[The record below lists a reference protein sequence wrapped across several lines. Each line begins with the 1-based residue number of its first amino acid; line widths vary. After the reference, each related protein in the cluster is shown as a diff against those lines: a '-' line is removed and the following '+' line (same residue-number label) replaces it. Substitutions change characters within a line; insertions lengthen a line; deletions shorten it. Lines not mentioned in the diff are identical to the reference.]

1 MNAIIALC
9 HFCDQHG
16 PRTLFCTQ
24 AFKYTDQNQ
33 HQTQQTHHHTQQ
45 QQQEQD
51 HQQSR
56 NGDTINN
63 LSELLLMEATSSADE
78 LASIEHIVLDSAPSS
93 KHDHHE
99 SFSPDSS
106 SNTTAATVN
115 ASLPN
120 SRRQS
125 FQINSNNNKQNIS
138 RLASN
143 VPPSLQASLYATS
156 LDSVN
161 STCNYY
167 YLN

>member
-1 MNAIIALC
+1 M
-9 HFCDQHG
+9 HG

-24 AFKYTDQNQ
+24 AFKYTDQHQ
-33 HQTQQTHHHTQQ
+33 HQTQHKHHHLQQ
-45 QQQEQD
+45 LQQL
-51 HQQSR
+51 H

-63 LSELLLMEATSSADE
+63 LSELLLMEATASADE
-78 LASIEHIVLDSAPSS
+78 LPSIEHIVLDSAPPS

-99 SFSPDSS
+99 SFSPDTS

-125 FQINSNNNKQNIS
+125 FQINNSNKQNT
-138 RLASN
+138 RLVTN
-143 VPPSLQASLYATS
+143 VPPSLQASLYASS

-167 YLN
+167 F